1 MLSAK
6 FLKKVE
12 RETPKDKSL
21 HLIAD
26 NYAPHKHPVV
36 KEWLSKHPRITMHF
50 TPTSASWLNM
60 VERFFRDITTE
71 QLRRG
76 VFTSVPELIAT
87 IDAYIAHHNKN
98 PKPFIWTKSARDPA
112 KGHSCQQALKFQT
125 ECNTTLVGTLSRASY
140 EEAKKTLESL
150 GANVVDSMSEDTDY
164 VIAGDDAAASD
175 REKAKV
181 LGIRVLSDAA
191 YIIHTQNPW
200 LTIF

>member
-1 MLSAK
+1 MATEEAPEDEGEDEPIE
-6 FLKKVE
+6 VE
-12 RETPKDKSL
+12 KNCFAGKT
-21 HLIAD
+21 
-26 NYAPHKHPVV
+26 VV
-36 KEWLSKHPRITMHF
+36 
-50 TPTSASWLNM
+50 
-60 VERFFRDITTE
+60 
-71 QLRRG
+71 
-76 VFTSVPELIAT
+76 
-87 IDAYIAHHNKN
+87 
-98 PKPFIWTKSARDPA
+98 
-112 KGHSCQQALKFQT
+112 
-125 ECNTTLVGTLSRASY
+125 LVGTLSRASY